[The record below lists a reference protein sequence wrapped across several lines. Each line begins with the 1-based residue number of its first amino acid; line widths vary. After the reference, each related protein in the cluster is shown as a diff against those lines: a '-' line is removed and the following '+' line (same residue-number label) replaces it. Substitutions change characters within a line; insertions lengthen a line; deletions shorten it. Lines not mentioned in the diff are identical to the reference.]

1 MEDFSSGDD
10 IYEAVGGVLEE
21 VAGGE
26 GAEDEIREI
35 CQELMK
41 AIQHRWVS
49 SILYIGLGL
58 ITTIHGPP
66 SE

>member
-41 AIQHRWVS
+41 AIQHR
-49 SILYIGLGL
+49 
-58 ITTIHGPP
+58 
-66 SE
+66 